1 MKQSAI
7 LGAAL
12 VFFYGGVSLA
22 QTPEVEPQQ
31 VLDAPASASKSAS
44 LMDEIVITAQKR
56 EQGQQDVGIAVSA
69 FSGDALERI
78 GVEDTT
84 ELAHLIP
91 GFNYS
96 EGRGGVPI
104 YTLRGVGFNLAMST
118 ASSTVGIYV
127 DEMNIPYSA
136 LSVGANLDVDR
147 VEVVKGPQG
156 TLYGRNT
163 TGGAV
168 NYVARKPGDEW
179 EYGLRAELRRFLT
192 SDVEAYAGGP
202 LTDKIGIR
210 FAVRN
215 TRSEEGWQYDYT
227 RNTNNELGFV
237 DKTVARLITQWDVS
251 EDIDLSFTLSGWR
264 DQSDSTSPQ
273 YYAKRNQ
280 AGVPVFAPSPE
291 VTAHEFAP
299 EDDARATAYNPEN
312 DYQQDN
318 WYYSAFGRF
327 DWTLSD
333 SVDFALLVSHQDYQA
348 DGLVNVDGLN
358 VSNIDFDREV
368 TTNAQSLEARFSGA
382 LGDEGIW
389 VAGYWYSQDDVD
401 SVTLLD
407 SSHNSIGNGG
417 MITTLSEQSSFQQSQ
432 SHAGFGQAEWQ
443 LTDTLRLTTGARY
456 TWENRDHQACITDD
470 GDATILLS
478 LIALGQQVGAV
489 QALGPILAGTSPAG
503 TTPEQ
508 QAIYDAIKLVVQSSG
523 TQQPTGQI
531 LSLLLA
537 GGLGDAAGQ
546 IPGINSPGECSAIN
560 SENNIPELLDRSL
573 TEDNISFRVAVDWT
587 PSDQLLLYGSVARGY
602 KSGTFSDLVT
612 SSSDLMQPVTQEEL
626 WAYEVGLKS
635 EFYDRALTVNAAAFY
650 YDYREKQLFGF
661 VVDPIFGPLEAL
673 QNIPKA
679 EVWGAEFETRLV
691 PLENLFVS
699 LSAAYTHTEVLE
711 YVGIGSEGTTE
722 DFSGNSFAYSPE
734 WEVAGMVHYTIPVG
748 NAHGLSLSANANY
761 QSSTEGELSND
772 PTFKR
777 DGYALVNAQLSY
789 GPDDFQWEVRGF
801 VNNIFDQIYFTSQSR
816 ASDVAIRYT
825 GMPRVYGLS
834 LTYHFR

>member
-1 MKQSAI
+1 MKQSI
-7 LGAAL
+7 IMGVAL
-12 VFFYGGVSLA
+12 ALSLSSAFA
-22 QTPEVEPQQ
+22 QDLERLESPEALE
-31 VLDAPASASKSAS
+31 APATKKAGSS
-44 LMDEIVITAQKR
+44 LMDEIVVTAQKR
-56 EQGQQDVGIAVSA
+56 EQGSQDVGIAVSA

-179 EYGLRAELRRFLT
+179 EFGARTELRRFWT

-202 LTDKIGIR
+202 ITDRLGMR
-210 FAVRN
+210 LAVRN
-215 TRSEEGWQYDYT
+215 TRSEEAWQYDYT
-227 RNTNNELGFV
+227 RNENNELGLI
-237 DKTVARLITQWDVS
+237 DKTVARLITDWDVS
-251 EDIDLSFTLSGWR
+251 EDIDVSFTLSGWR
-264 DQSDSTSPQ
+264 DQGDSQSPQ
-273 YYAKRNQ
+273 YYAKRTQ

-291 VTAHEFAP
+291 VAAHEFAP
-299 EDDARATAYNPEN
+299 QDDARATAFNPEN
-312 DYQQDN
+312 NYEQNN
-318 WYYSAFGRF
+318 WHYSVFGRL
-327 DWTLSD
+327 DWALND
-333 SVDFALLVSHQDYQA
+333 SVDFALLLSHQDYQA
-348 DGLVNVDGLN
+348 KGLVNVDGLN
-358 VSNIDFDREV
+358 VSNIDFDKDVE
-368 TTNAQSLEARFSGA
+368 TDAQSLEMRFSGQ
-382 LGDEGIW
+382 LGNEGIW

-401 SVTLLD
+401 SVTVLD

-432 SHAGFGQAEWQ
+432 SHAAFGHAEWQ
-443 LTDTLRLTTGARY
+443 LSDTLRLTTGVRY
-456 TWENRDHQACITDD
+456 TWENRDHQACITDE

-478 LIALGQQVGAV
+478 LIALGRQYGAV
-489 QALGPILAGTSPAG
+489 QALGPILDGVSPAG

-508 QAIYDAIKLVVQSSG
+508 QAIYDAIKLVIQSSG

-531 LSLLLA
+531 LTTLLDA
-537 GGLGDAAGQ
+537 GLGDAAGQ
-546 IPGINSPGECSAIN
+546 VPGINSPGECSAIN
-560 SENNIPELLDRSL
+560 AENNMPELLDRSL
-573 TEDNISFRVAVDWT
+573 TEDNISFRVALDWA
-587 PSDQLLLYGSVARGY
+587 PSDDLLIYGSVARGY

-612 SSSDLMQPVTQEEL
+612 SSSDLMMPVSQEEL

-635 EFYDRALTVNAAAFY
+635 EFYDRALTFNAAAFY
-650 YDYREKQLFGF
+650 YDYRDKQLFGF

-673 QNIPKA
+673 QNIPEA
-679 EVWGAEFETRLV
+679 EVYGAEFEARAA
-691 PLENLFVS
+691 PLENLFIS
-699 LSAAYTHTEVLE
+699 LSAAYIHTEVIE

-722 DFSGNSFAYSPE
+722 DFSGNSFAYSPL

-761 QSSTEGELSND
+761 QSATEGELSND

-777 DGYALVNAQLSY
+777 DGYALANAQFSY
-789 GPDDFQWEVRGF
+789 GPDDFQWELRAF
-801 VNNIFDQIYFTSQSR
+801 VNNMFDQVYFTSQSR

-825 GMPRVYGLS
+825 GMPRMYGLS